1 MICRIWRGL
10 TRPDDAER
18 YVEHLHRSTLPQLR
32 ELPGFVDASI
42 LRRDVARG
50 TEFVVVTRWSS
61 LKAIEQFAGADY
73 TVAVVPPEV
82 QRMMIDYDHAVRHYD
97 IVD

>member
-10 TRPDDAER
+10 TRSDDAER

-42 LRRDVARG
+42 LRRDVTRG

-82 QRMMIDYDHAVRHYD
+82 QRLMIDYDHAVRHYD
-97 IVD
+97 VLD

>member
-10 TRPDDAER
+10 TRADDAER

-50 TEFVVVTRWSS
+50 TEFVVVTHWSS

-82 QRMMIDYDHAVRHYD
+82 QRLMIDYDHAVHHYD
-97 IVD
+97 VVD